1 MGLVTEKKAVQTKA
15 NAVKKLD
22 SPLITFFRAY
32 PKALP
37 AMCADRSAL
46 GTIPA
51 QAYQYCEAL
60 TTASAFGW
68 YAFPADDL
76 RLWFDGVDVYR
87 AYDDEWQRLSSD
99 SLPNMDNWWNTQCP
113 PHLRDMAPPFV
124 TYLGIPG
131 YIQIWSGLMIQ
142 SRKDWSVLVRPIANA
157 PRSNMHFC
165 FEGIVE
171 TDNFAPCPLF
181 INLKLQATNTVIDI
195 SAIEP
200 LFQVQPIHRDC
211 YSRSNLAAF
220 EQRELSPHSPSV
232 PGMTDLDWLGY
243 QKTIRNADPSVDMH
257 STGQYATS
265 TRKRARSAD

>member
-1 MGLVTEKKAVQTKA
+1 MEAVAEK
-15 NAVKKLD
+15 NATLNKKSGTD
-22 SPLITFFRAY
+22 NTGSPLITFFRAY

-37 AMCADRSAL
+37 AMRADRSAL
-46 GTIPA
+46 GTIPS

-60 TTASAFGW
+60 TTAAAFGW

-87 AYDDEWQRLSSD
+87 AYEDEWQRLSSD
-99 SLPNMDNWWNTQCP
+99 ALPDIDHWWNSRCP
-113 PHLRDMAPPFV
+113 SNLHDMAPPFV

-131 YIQIWSGLMIQ
+131 YVQIWSGLMVQ
-142 SRKDWSVLVRPIANA
+142 TRKDWSVLVRPIANA

-171 TDNFAPCPLF
+171 TDHFAPCPLF
-181 INLKLQATNTVIDI
+181 INLKLQVTNTPIDI

-211 YSRSNLAAF
+211 YSRENLNSF
-220 EQRELSPHSPSV
+220 EQREIGPHSPAA
-232 PGMTDLDWLGY
+232 PGMTNLDWHGY
-243 QKTIRNADPSVDMH
+243 QKTIRNADPAADMH
-257 STGQYATS
+257 STGQYATE
-265 TRKRARSAD
+265 TRKRSRTVK